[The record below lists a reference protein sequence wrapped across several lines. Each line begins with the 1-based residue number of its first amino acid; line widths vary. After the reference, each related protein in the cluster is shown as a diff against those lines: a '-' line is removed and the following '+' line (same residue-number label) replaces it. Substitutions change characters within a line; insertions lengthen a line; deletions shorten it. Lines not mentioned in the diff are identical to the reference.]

1 MRIFIRSSGDF
12 NPDLIDLANATDTFE
27 QRVRYRGNPM
37 HKRYP
42 ENYQL
47 TPPAAP
53 RFGKTLC
60 DERRRISKEEA
71 EMLLLA
77 GIRKSLYS
85 SRMKNG
91 YPRHIWA
98 VGEDG
103 FVFEASLDDSERGTY
118 HGYPLASAQRCAIE
132 RLQKVWGER

>member
-1 MRIFIRSSGDF
+1 MRMLKRSSGDF
-12 NPDLIDLANATDTFE
+12 NPDLLGLTDATDTFE

-42 ENYQL
+42 ENYGL

-53 RFGKTLC
+53 RAGKTLC

-71 EMLLLA
+71 ERMLLT
-77 GIRKSLYS
+77 GIQKRLCSPSML
-85 SRMKNG
+85 NG
-91 YPRHIWA
+91 FPRRIWA

-103 FVFEASLDDSERGTY
+103 FVFEARLDDPERGTY
-118 HGYPLASAQRCAIE
+118 HGYPLASGQRCAIE
-132 RLQKVWGER
+132 HLQKVWGER